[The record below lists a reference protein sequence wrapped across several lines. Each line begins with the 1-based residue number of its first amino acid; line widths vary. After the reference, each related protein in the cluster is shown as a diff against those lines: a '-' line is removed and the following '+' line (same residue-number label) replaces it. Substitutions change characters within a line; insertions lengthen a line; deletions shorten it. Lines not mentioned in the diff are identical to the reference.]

1 MSRRSVTLG
10 ALLMIIGFGSDLF
23 AQGALRVELPSDA
36 MLGRLGLQRA
46 WWAHA
51 SLDALRDRVKYFL
64 SDEQDT
70 FVQSAT
76 GIVTAFD
83 NANGHRLW
91 SVQVGDEHEMR
102 FPAITNERFV
112 LIISGTTMY
121 ALDKRNGDVAWQVT
135 IPTAASTAPGIDDTR
150 AYVGSINGTVYAFD
164 LKYLEQL
171 SKDPGLS
178 RDAYRSMK
186 WQYKTGARI
195 MFPPIS
201 TGNIVIIASADASL
215 YGLAAKDRKLHFQF
229 ETDQPLSAPITQV
242 GRLIFVATE
251 DRKAYCL
258 DAETGAIKWELLS
271 GLHIRQALKV
281 VGEHAFLR
289 PEGYGLRC
297 LSMATAS
304 DVWTNR
310 LAVGFVAAT
319 PAVVYASDSLGNVL
333 LLSQKDGRQ
342 IGAFSM
348 RQFPIRIAND
358 RTDRMYFAS
367 QRGLVVCI
375 RERERDF
382 PLFHKSPEK
391 RPILPD
397 VAPDEQG
404 AKSSAAAKK
413 PPAGKNK
420 PADGDEAATEQKKE
434 NGEASP
440 AADENSEKTAPAKP
454 EKPTVKPPAKPADPD
469 NQ

>member
-1 MSRRSVTLG
+1 
-10 ALLMIIGFGSDLF
+10 MIIGFGSSLF
-23 AQGALRVELPSDA
+23 AQGALKVELPSDT

-46 WWAHA
+46 WWAYA
-51 SLDALRDRVKYFL
+51 TLDPLRDRVKYFL

-76 GIVTAFD
+76 GIVTAFN

-91 SVQVGDEHEMR
+91 SVQVGNALEMR
-102 FPAITNERFV
+102 FPAVANERFV
-112 LIISGTTMY
+112 IIISGTTMY
-121 ALDKRNGDVAWQVT
+121 ALNKLNGDVAWQVD

-164 LKYLEQL
+164 LKFLEKL
-171 SKDPGLS
+171 SKDPRLS
-178 RDAYRSMK
+178 RDVHRAMK

-201 TGNIVIIASADASL
+201 TGKVVIVASADASL
-215 YGLAAKDRKLHFQF
+215 YGLAAEDRKLHFQF
-229 ETDQPLSAPITQV
+229 ETDQPLSAPIAQV
-242 GRLIFVATE
+242 GHMIFVATE
-251 DRKAYCL
+251 DRKAYCI
-258 DAETGAIKWELLS
+258 DADSGAIKWELLS
-271 GLHIRQALKV
+271 GLYIRQAPRV
-281 VGEHAFLR
+281 IGEHAFLR

-297 LSMATAS
+297 LSMVSAS
-304 DVWTNR
+304 DIWTNR
-310 LAVGFVAAT
+310 QAVGFLAAT

-333 LLSQKDGRQ
+333 LLNQKDGRQ

-367 QRGLVVCI
+367 EHGLVVCI

-382 PLFHKSPEK
+382 PLFHKNPEK
-391 RPILPD
+391 RPLLPE

-404 AKSSAAAKK
+404 GKASPAAKK
-413 PPAGKNK
+413 PPAGKK
-420 PADGDEAATEQKKE
+420 KAADGDEAADEEKKE
-434 NGEASP
+434 NGDASP
-440 AADENSEKTAPAKP
+440 AADENTEKPAPAKP
-454 EKPTVKPPAKPADPD
+454 AKPSAKPPVKPADPD